1 MSDAPIAGWYPDPKS
16 PAAQWRWW
24 DGTEWTAETSA
35 RPDAPVARAKDWGWD
50 TPVVAEAPPAKG
62 KSSKAP
68 KEPKEPKAAREPRAA
83 KAPREPKPVAEQHT
97 SANTGAIWLLAFAP
111 WLYAII
117 AGALFTAGTYA
128 LGTDPSMLPL
138 LGAGAG
144 IVALIPLVIIAEL
157 DGRALRKRELP
168 APSSL
173 LVVILAGLIYVL
185 VRSRM
190 LRAEGARSRGPEVAL
205 VIVWILTL
213 LAIVAAGLFAT
224 SLIAV
229 FSPGS
234 PAIG

>member
-1 MSDAPIAGWYPDPKS
+1 MSDAPIAGWYPDPRS

-24 DGTEWTAETSA
+24 DGSEWTAETSA

-50 TPVVAEAPPAKG
+50 TPVVAEAPPATG
-62 KSSKAP
+62 KP
-68 KEPKEPKAAREPRAA
+68 I
-83 KAPREPKPVAEQHT
+83 KAPREPKTPREPKAVADQPT

-117 AGALFTAGTYA
+117 AAALFAAGTYA

-144 IVALIPLVIIAEL
+144 VVALIPLVIIAEL
-157 DGRALRKRELP
+157 DGRALRKRDLP

-173 LVVILAGLIYVL
+173 LVVILAALIYVL

-205 VIVWILTL
+205 VIVWIITV
-213 LAIVAAGLFAT
+213 LALAAAGLFSA

-229 FSPGS
+229 FAPGS